1 VSATVGSFDAIDPA
15 TGEAFASVHESTEE
29 EVDAAV
35 RSAARAFAQAGDWR
49 VPRTRALALTAIAR
63 ALEADRERLADLECR
78 DTGKPISQARAD
90 VDVTARYFDYY
101 AGAVDKLEGST
112 IPLGPGFVDY
122 TIREPYGVCAQV
134 IPWNYPLQV
143 MARCAAPALATG
155 NAVIVKPSEMASI
168 TPQELARI
176 ATDAGVPAGMLQVLT
191 GHGEVGASL
200 VSHPLVDHVTFVGS
214 AKTGA
219 AVAHACA
226 ENLTPVE
233 LELGGKS
240 PSIVF
245 GDADLDRAVPVI
257 VRALIQNAGQS
268 CSAGTRLLVQADRER
283 EVLDRLAAALS
294 QLTIGPGRED
304 AELGPL
310 ISAAQIERAEAMLDR
325 ALDQGASAL
334 TGGSRPEGLADGW
347 YLQPTLIAGAAEDS
361 EIFNEEVFGPVLVAS
376 AFADERDAIRL
387 ANATPYGLVASVWTA
402 DVGRAH
408 RVAAEVRAGQ
418 VYVNGYGVAGGVELP
433 FGGVGKSGYGRGKG
447 IEALLSYSQV
457 KNVCVAL

>member
-1 VSATVGSFDAIDPA
+1 MSATVGSFDAIDPA

-334 TGGSRPEGLADGW
+334 AGGSRPEGLADGW

>member
-334 TGGSRPEGLADGW
+334 AGGSRPEGLADGW